1 VTVSAP
7 QRPLDASG
15 RPRER
20 CRVCRRSCALT
31 GRGLAWWHRP
41 RFAVAYPPSEVRC
54 QGAGLPPVGQ
64 PGPTVEP
71 LPGQVVDRAD
81 LARPYPGGTVYL
93 LHFDAPFGH
102 ARHYTGWASD
112 LYGRLA
118 HHGGPGGANLLQ
130 HVAKAGIGWQLARTW
145 DGDRYLERR
154 LKRRGGATR
163 RCPICCPD
171 LAERLAAASIG

>member
-15 RPRER
+15 RPRGR

-41 RFAVAYPPSEVRC
+41 RFAVAYPPSE
-54 QGAGLPPVGQ
+54 
-64 PGPTVEP
+64 
-71 LPGQVVDRAD
+71 
-81 LARPYPGGTVYL
+81 YL

-171 LAERLAAASIG
+171 LAERLLASSIG